1 MSLPSGWSNS
11 KGGRMRIEQSQ
22 ISELWNPDYAALG
35 FATNGEP
42 FVGAA
47 VLELADTVGAS

>member
-1 MSLPSGWSNS
+1 
-11 KGGRMRIEQSQ
+11 MRIEQSQ